1 MISYIFK
8 NKTKNILMIIFTCL
22 HILNTN
28 IPYEL
33 YFCIIHG
40 SVISIDTLLSFLAY
54 ILILVY
60 MFTLKMKYRFK
71 EWLVPTAFAILCG
84 LVIYDIIFDIID
96 SLTQYGNLD
105 STKILSIA
113 INAVSA
119 TLLALC
125 FCGSIKNFKNA
136 IFLKIG
142 SLATM
147 IYTVVMTITEFILV
161 GGTEYFANIPT
172 EYLASV
178 YISFGKAMIKI
189 VMILLFYFGLF
200 NLTLNKKS
208 EYIDITPFVDAR
220 KAKKLAKRNARLE
233 AKQQEEACLNEP
245 TPEIP
250 DGSWRCMAC
259 GKILP
264 DSIDRCECG
273 YKK

>member
-1 MISYIFK
+1 
-8 NKTKNILMIIFTCL
+8 MIIFTCL

-40 SVISIDTLLSFLAY
+40 SIISIDTLLSFLAY

-84 LVIYDIIFDIID
+84 LVIYDIILDIVD

-105 STKILSIA
+105 STKILSIT

-142 SLATM
+142 SLAMM

-161 GGTEYFANIPT
+161 GGAEYFANIPT

-178 YISFGKAMIKI
+178 YISMGKAMIKI

-220 KAKKLAKRNARLE
+220 KAKKAAKRNARLE
-233 AKQQEEACLNEP
+233 AKQQEEAYLNEP

-264 DSIDRCECG
+264 DNIDRCECEN
-273 YKK
+273 KK